1 MDNNNKPKFYEK
13 LSEQG
18 KKVFDNNNRAL
29 TERFIN
35 LMNQE
40 KPSKDATAELF
51 YNTEERDY
59 LGKENLVLLGD
70 LHEADAE
77 YYMLDN

>member
-1 MDNNNKPKFYEK
+1 MDNNKPKFYEK
-13 LSEQG
+13 LSEHG
-18 KKVFDNNNRAL
+18 KKVYENISKPLSD
-29 TERFIN
+29 RFIE

-40 KPSKDATAELF
+40 KPSEDATGELF
-51 YNTEERDY
+51 YNTEERDF

-77 YYMLDN
+77 YYMLDD

>member
-1 MDNNNKPKFYEK
+1 MNNNKPKFYDK

-18 KKVFDNNNRAL
+18 KKVYENL
-29 TERFIN
+29 SKPLSEKFIE

-40 KPSKDATAELF
+40 KPSKDATGELF

-70 LHEADAE
+70 IHEADAE